1 MDIHVHRGT
10 PLLENGRKEIKPSE
24 CIYFC
29 ISPLF
34 TTHKYPAIKADI
46 SRHILYDMYKSSR
59 FNFLWESAATTIKLR
74 TKAGERGAGWS
85 IKKRDYKESNSKRSQ
100 TNLFVS
106 EKKAFWQ
113 QSFHAIRTGYQ
124 TQYPVWLYIYPA
136 YRIPI
141 ARYSTVG
148 FLVINLVDLYCEV

>member
-1 MDIHVHRGT
+1 MKDRHVHRRAS
-10 PLLENGRKEIKPSE
+10 LLENGRKEIKPRE

-85 IKKRDYKESNSKRSQ
+85 IKKKEIIKQVLGDPDVTANICCKSR
-100 TNLFVS
+100 NLPN
-106 EKKAFWQ
+106 
-113 QSFHAIRTGYQ
+113 TG
-124 TQYPVWLYIYPA
+124 TQN
-136 YRIPI
+136 
-141 ARYSTVG
+141 YST
-148 FLVINLVDLYCEV
+148 DLR